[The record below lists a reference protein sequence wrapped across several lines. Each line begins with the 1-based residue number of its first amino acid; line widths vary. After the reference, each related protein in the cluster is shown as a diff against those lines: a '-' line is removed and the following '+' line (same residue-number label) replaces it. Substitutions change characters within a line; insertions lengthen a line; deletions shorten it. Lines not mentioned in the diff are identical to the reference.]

1 MSKDAVFMMKLEPDL
16 RNIFMEGVE
25 AAHRPALQI
34 VRDFAR
40 GFAQRQREA
49 QGYDDFLRQK
59 VETARLSLRAG
70 HGRFNEEVEA
80 DFAVRRAELRRPIG
94 EVGV

>member
-1 MSKDAVFMMKLEPDL
+1 M
-16 RNIFMEGVE
+16 
-25 AAHRPALQI
+25 
-34 VRDFAR
+34 
-40 GFAQRQREA
+40 FAQRQREA

-80 DFAVRRAELRRPIG
+80 ALSRSKLYQFIQSGEVEIVKIGRATLIPVESLARFMESHRRAG
-94 EVGV
+94 